1 MPFTVEWRSLLRC
14 VRPPM
19 VERVSSEQLGVLRD
33 RLALLGQR
41 FFQLVEALE
50 EPVGYA
56 LVYQRPQSRPAA
68 PSKYLWNQAVATSAL
83 LQQFYSSF
91 TVDSIN
97 PGEQRRT

>member
-1 MPFTVEWRSLLRC
+1 
-14 VRPPM
+14 M

-91 TVDSIN
+91 TVDSVN
-97 PGEQRRT
+97 PSEQRRTQKGLGKRISNVG